1 MTNFSSFYRYT
12 VLISSKRGKSCKQLY
27 DGEDM
32 QRQNMKKQR
41 WKRLFLVFLILTMQ
55 IMLVSGTDQDAL
67 IRNLV
72 EERIEIMDAFFNG
85 SMTEKDAAAALCR
98 VESGRLL
105 QEDLQAFHDYFQTD
119 LDEIMD
125 YRVTVPKV
133 TYRDDEVITALVC
146 VDWKTAGLPTEEA
159 LHPVQEFS
167 AYYSVIIEKVENS
180 YKLVQFF

>member
-98 VESGRLL
+98 VESGRRVCT
-105 QEDLQAFHDYFQTD
+105 QEETGDSHDQYGNDVFEPTTAVKDDRNQQRRPDDAEQQT
-119 LDEIMD
+119 
-125 YRVTVPKV
+125 
-133 TYRDDEVITALVC
+133 
-146 VDWKTAGLPTEEA
+146 
-159 LHPVQEFS
+159 F
-167 AYYSVIIEKVENS
+167 
-180 YKLVQFF
+180 

>member
-85 SMTEKDAAAALCR
+85 SMTEKDAVAALCR

-133 TYRDDEVITALVC
+133 TYRDEEVITALVC